1 MKFNR
6 KIKKIT
12 KIKKIKKIENVLLF
26 ISQILNLREG
36 GNYVNKQ

>member
-26 ISQILNLREG
+26 ISQILNLR
-36 GNYVNKQ
+36 